1 MTGWARL
8 EFRKTAGKV
17 GKTQAGP
24 GQQGWGR
31 GASRPQPPAVLEDLV
46 APGGLEAPQF
56 SILEYRGSGMQ
67 VGVEGLEW
75 LPLGLQG
82 GCRGR
87 GRAVLEAPLASTLV
101 AGTLYKKQ
109 HLACPPPHPR
119 VLFSLLWGL
128 GLVDPL
134 SFSLYPL
141 PSPGFAMAFS
151 LAFWPLTI
159 WFLLLHPSPGKGH
172 GL

>member
-1 MTGWARL
+1 
-8 EFRKTAGKV
+8 
-17 GKTQAGP
+17 
-24 GQQGWGR
+24 
-31 GASRPQPPAVLEDLV
+31 
-46 APGGLEAPQF
+46 
-56 SILEYRGSGMQ
+56 MQ

-119 VLFSLLWGL
+119 VFFNLLWGL
-128 GLVDPL
+128 GLVGPL

-141 PSPGFAMAFS
+141 LSPGFAMAFS

-159 WFLLLHPSPGKGH
+159 WFLLLCPSLGKGH